1 MDEDRS
7 GFRNIVLKPVMS
19 GDLPYASASVRSIRG
34 NVSSAWERTDQE
46 LRYAVEIPGNT
57 LASLYIPKN
66 AWNEVEVTEGENVC
80 WDGKEGRDTEG
91 LTFLREEE
99 KYIVYQIQ
107 AGTYEF
113 VVKPIK

>member
-80 WDGKEGRDTEG
+80 WDGKRRQGYGRPYIFAGRRKIYCLSDSGRD
-91 LTFLREEE
+91 
-99 KYIVYQIQ
+99 I
-107 AGTYEF
+107 
-113 VVKPIK
+113 